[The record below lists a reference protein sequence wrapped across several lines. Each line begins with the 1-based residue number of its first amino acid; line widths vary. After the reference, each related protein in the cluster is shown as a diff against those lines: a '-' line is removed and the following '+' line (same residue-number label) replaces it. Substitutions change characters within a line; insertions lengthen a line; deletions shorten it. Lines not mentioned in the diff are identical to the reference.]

1 LSENTQVALLI
12 IGLLALNGFTVAA
25 FLHMYAQQARDWQKE
40 RQLLLTRI
48 QAPEAAIHIAH
59 DPEFE
64 SVEELVNRDYGPLPD
79 LYADRTE

>member
-64 SVEELVNRDYGPLPD
+64 PVEELVSRDYGPFPD
-79 LYADRTE
+79 LYEERAN